1 MGKVVNIT
9 DKLNFD
15 ENPKLKIKDIE
26 VEVNADAE
34 TVLLIMG
41 EFSNKDEMQASLGA
55 FNLIFSEK
63 EKKKILK
70 MKPSAKDLM
79 VIIQEAM
86 NLIMGDDSEG
96 E

>member
-1 MGKVVNIT
+1 MSKVVNIT
-9 DKLNFD
+9 DKLSFD
-15 ENPKLKIKDIE
+15 ENPKLKIKDVE

-41 EFSNKDEMQASLGA
+41 EFSNKDEMQAALGA
-55 FNLIFSEK
+55 FNLIFPEK

-79 VIIQEAM
+79 TIIGEAM